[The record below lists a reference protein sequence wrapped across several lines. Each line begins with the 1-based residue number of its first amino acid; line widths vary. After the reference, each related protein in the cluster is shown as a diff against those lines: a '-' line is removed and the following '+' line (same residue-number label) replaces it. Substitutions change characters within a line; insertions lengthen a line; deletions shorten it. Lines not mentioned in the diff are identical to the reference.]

1 MLDTERLSDEVV
13 RACAALCT
21 ALMNTK
27 KQTDM
32 SWAYECVRMLSQ
44 SNLVSGCFSSVY
56 GC

>member
-32 SWAYECVRMLSQ
+32 SWAYECVRMVSQ